1 MLSIDFGERSRVRAP
16 MPRGDHHTDEKL
28 TAAALGE
35 EGTRHAT
42 VLAICPVFE
51 IIFFIACSLAVN
63 RPSLST

>member
-1 MLSIDFGERSRVRAP
+1 

-51 IIFFIACSLAVN
+51 IIFFIACLW
-63 RPSLST
+63 PSTDPL

>member
-1 MLSIDFGERSRVRAP
+1 